1 MLIFASKYVFY
12 VIRTTF
18 HFQSNGIGMAKMK
31 HKFNI
36 KRNKREN
43 AINKINRYS
52 ILSLHCI
59 PFHCLLKCSMTF
71 FDLNYLVNCN
81 SVYLSSFSLISPN
94 VKIQCQLDEHEQSM
108 NKVFEIWWW
117 FEVSLLAKLSLKLE
131 RALVQVSCSMQMN
144 RISWDQCWLG

>member
-31 HKFNI
+31 HKFDI
-36 KRNKREN
+36 KQNKREN
-43 AINKINRYS
+43 AINK
-52 ILSLHCI
+52 
-59 PFHCLLKCSMTF
+59 FHCLLKCSMTF